1 MDNKEVID
9 HLLKIE
15 SEAAAL
21 VNDAQAEA
29 DNRITEAEKQN
40 RAVYEKRFLE
50 ENQRLEKE
58 FLQSKELARQ
68 QFQKELETYKE
79 KISSV
84 HVNNDRFSALLDSL
98 VLGEG

>member
-29 DNRITEAEKQN
+29 DNRIMEAEKKN
-40 RAVYEKRFLE
+40 RAAFDKRFRE
-50 ENQRLEKE
+50 ESERLETG
-58 FLQSKELARQ
+58 FLQSKEQVRQ
-68 QFQKELETYKE
+68 EYRKELETYKE
-79 KISSV
+79 KISSI
-84 HVNNDRFSALLDSL
+84 HVNNDRFSALLDGL

>member
-68 QFQKELETYKE
+68 QYRKELETYKE

-84 HVNNDRFSALLDSL
+84 NVNNDRFSALLDSL

>member
-1 MDNKEVID
+1 MDNNEVLD

-15 SEAAAL
+15 QEAAAL

-40 RAVYEKRFLE
+40 RAAYDKRFRE
-50 ENQRLEKE
+50 ENERLEKG

-68 QFQKELETYKE
+68 QYNKELETYKE

-84 HVNNDRFSALLDSL
+84 NVNNDRFSALLDSL

>member
-1 MDNKEVID
+1 MDNNEVLD

-15 SEAAAL
+15 AEAAAL
-21 VNDAQAEA
+21 VNEAQAEA

-40 RAVYEKRFLE
+40 RAAYDKRFVE
-50 ENQRLEKE
+50 ENQRLEKG
-58 FLQSKELARQ
+58 FLQSKELARE
-68 QFQKELETYKE
+68 QFRKELETYKE

-84 HVNNDRFSALLDSL
+84 QVNNDRFSSLLDSL

>member
-15 SEAAAL
+15 SEATAL

-29 DNRITEAEKQN
+29 DKRITEAEKQN
-40 RAVYEKRFLE
+40 RAAYEKRFRE
-50 ENQRLEKE
+50 ENERLEKG
-58 FLQSKELARQ
+58 FLESKELARRE
-68 QFQKELETYKE
+68 FQKELDTYKD

-84 HVNNDRFSALLDSL
+84 PVNNDRFSALLDSL

>member
-1 MDNKEVID
+1 MDNNEVLD

-15 SEAAAL
+15 AEAAAL

-40 RAVYEKRFLE
+40 RAAYDKRFVE
-50 ENQRLEKE
+50 ENQRLEKG
-58 FLQSKELARQ
+58 FLQSKELARE
-68 QFQKELETYKE
+68 QFRKELETYKE

-84 HVNNDRFSALLDSL
+84 HVNNDRFSSLLDSL

>member
-15 SEAAAL
+15 SDAAAL

-40 RAVYEKRFLE
+40 RAAFDRRYVE
-50 ENQRLEKE
+50 ENQRFEKE
-58 FLQSKELARQ
+58 FLQLKELSRQ
-68 QFQKELETYKE
+68 EYQKELEIYKE
-79 KISSV
+79 KISSM
-84 HVNNDRFSALLDSL
+84 HVNNDRFSNLLDSL

>member
-1 MDNKEVID
+1 MDNNEVLD

-21 VNDAQAEA
+21 VTDAQAEA

-40 RAVYEKRFLE
+40 RAAFDKRFRE
-50 ENQRLEKE
+50 ENERLEKG

-68 QFQKELETYKE
+68 QYQKELETYKD

-84 HVNNDRFSALLDSL
+84 NVNNDRFSNLLDSL

>member
-1 MDNKEVID
+1 MDNHEVLD

-15 SEAAAL
+15 TEAATL
-21 VNDAQAEA
+21 VKEAQAEA
-29 DNRITEAEKQN
+29 DRRVTEAEKQN
-40 RAVYEKRFLE
+40 RAAYDKRFVE

-68 QFQKELETYKE
+68 QYQKELETYKE

-84 HVNNDRFSALLDSL
+84 NVNNDRFSNLLDSL

>member
-1 MDNKEVID
+1 MDNNEVLD

-15 SEAAAL
+15 AEAVAL
-21 VNDAQAEA
+21 VNEAQAEA

-40 RAVYEKRFLE
+40 RAAYDKRFVE
-50 ENQRLEKE
+50 ENQRLEKG
-58 FLQSKELARQ
+58 FLQSKELARE
-68 QFQKELETYKE
+68 QFRKELETYKE

-84 HVNNDRFSALLDSL
+84 QVNNDRFSSLLDSL

>member
-15 SEAAAL
+15 SDAAAL
-21 VNDAQAEA
+21 INDAQAEA
-29 DNRITEAEKQN
+29 DRHIMEADKES
-40 RAVYEKRFLE
+40 RAAFDKRFLE
-50 ENQRLEKE
+50 ESQRLEKE
-58 FLQSKELARQ
+58 FLQAKELARQ

-84 HVNNDRFSALLDSL
+84 HVNNDRFSAMLDSL

>member
-15 SEAAAL
+15 SDAAAL

-29 DNRITEAEKQN
+29 DKRITEAEKQN
-40 RAVYEKRFLE
+40 RAAYDKRFRE
-50 ENQRLEKE
+50 ESERLEKS
-58 FLQSKELARQ
+58 FLESKELARQ
-68 QFQKELETYKE
+68 DFNKELETYKDR
-79 KISSV
+79 ISSV

-98 VLGEG
+98 VLGE

>member
-29 DNRITEAEKQN
+29 DNRIMEAEKLS
-40 RAVYEKRFLE
+40 RAAYEKRFHE
-50 ENQRLEKE
+50 ETERLEKE
-58 FLQSKELARQ
+58 FLQSKELAQ
-68 QFQKELETYKE
+68 QQYRKELETYKE

>member
-15 SEAAAL
+15 SDAAAL

-29 DNRITEAEKQN
+29 DRRITEAEKEN
-40 RAVYEKRFLE
+40 RAAFDKRFLE

-58 FLQSKELARQ
+58 FLQAKELARQ
-68 QFQKELETYKE
+68 QYQKELETYKE
-79 KISSV
+79 KISSIP
-84 HVNNDRFSALLDSL
+84 VNNDRFSSLLDSL

>member
-1 MDNKEVID
+1 MDNNEVLD

-15 SEAAAL
+15 QEAAAL

-40 RAVYEKRFLE
+40 RAAYDKRFRE
-50 ENQRLEKE
+50 ENERLEKE
-58 FLQSKELARQ
+58 FLQSKELVRQ
-68 QFQKELETYKE
+68 QYKKELETYKE
-79 KISSV
+79 KNSSV
-84 HVNNDRFSALLDSL
+84 HVNNDRFSAMLDSL